1 MSKFVICGQIGD
13 VISNLFYEDGGYMAV
28 WIDLE
33 HNFSQVSHVDIWRIG
48 IKVLDALRRR
58 CNRRLLFEKI
68 GTSIRVDHT
77 VGHLGSICNITSRRS
92 AFWTPEEYGL
102 KSLMLREGGEA
113 DLDLRP
119 DQAEDCLLDDF
130 FDFKKN
136 QLTITIGFKRPSLT
150 VWQASIRVD
159 HTVGHGSNSLMLR
172 EGGEADLD
180 LRPDRA
186 GEADPGSNSLMLREG
201 GEADLDLRP
210 DRAEDCLLDD
220 FYDFKKNQLTIT
232 IASIRVDHTVGHL
245 GSICNI
251 TSRRSAFWTPEEYG
265 LKSLMLRE
273 GGEADLDLRPDRA
286 GEAGPD

>member
-119 DQAEDCLLDDF
+119 DRAEDCLLDDF

-186 GEADPGSNSLMLREG
+186 
-201 GEADLDLRP
+201 
-210 DRAEDCLLDD
+210 EDCLLDD

-245 GSICNI
+245 GLICNI

-265 LKSLMLRE
+265 LKSLMLRK